1 MLFSRR
7 LVQLAQLLIVL
18 ILVLGFLLGTI
29 EELVCDGGEELLDGR
44 GHDVRGG
51 MADEAQPFGGVGSN
65 RSQGESLGSSG
76 DRRSQIQKRI
86 AGLAGNR
93 RLEAF
98 SALSLFQSIRT
109 GRPVG
114 DLNHFSFY

>member
-1 MLFSRR
+1 M
-7 LVQLAQLLIVL
+7 VTLAA
-18 ILVLGFLLGTI
+18 GKSFLTAAAMTCAA
-29 EELVCDGGEELLDGR
+29 EWR
-44 GHDVRGG
+44 MR
-51 MADEAQPFGGVGSN
+51 PSPSGGVGSN

-98 SALSLFQSIRT
+98 SAQSLFQSIRT